1 MWKSTNVNQ
10 TVVQFHVLSKWYINW
25 FKSLYGLKQAPKQW
39 HEKFDKVLVLN
50 RYANEIKKMLASNFD
65 LKNMGE
71 ADVILGIKITK
82 ISYGRML
89 SQEHYVEKVQL
100 L

>member
-1 MWKSTNVNQ
+1 MTKKVCKLVKSV
-10 TVVQFHVLSKWYINW
+10 
-25 FKSLYGLKQAPKQW
+25 YGLKEAPKQW

-89 SQEHYVEKVQL
+89 SQEHYVEKV
-100 L
+100 